1 MAHSFFASSIIVAA
15 LLENK
20 QTSVRPAS
28 TAPCPHTHTPDFERL
43 RGQRTLFF
51 PSFLGVSGRTH
62 AQSRNYAAPGW
73 FVCFFFSLF
82 FGRRCKRE
90 GPMRRATFGTLGCA
104 SMVSQRCLG
113 HEVKAHPRRAQRAP
127 IGRNRS
133 LLVHPLSCLSC
144 ACFFLSLLYPFHYFL
159 KHHETPAETGGE
171 RGRGH
176 PRVFCLRISFRRL
189 RAGESEILGRRINAP
204 CASSFGAVLGFF
216 VVVLFA
222 VARVPPLSPSFLLIL
237 FNFNTRNCRRL
248 QRSRCSLLDLPEC
261 T

>member
-1 MAHSFFASSIIVAA
+1 MPTHTHARFRATSRSTDPFLPFFYGCERAHARPEPELCCTGLVGLFVSFF
-15 LLENK
+15 
-20 QTSVRPAS
+20 P
-28 TAPCPHTHTPDFERL
+28 
-43 RGQRTLFF
+43 
-51 PSFLGVSGRTH
+51 
-62 AQSRNYAAPGW
+62 
-73 FVCFFFSLF
+73 F

-90 GPMRRATFGTLGCA
+90 GPMRRATFRTLGCA

-144 ACFFLSLLYPFHYFL
+144 ACFFVVEPTLPIPLLSRAPRNIHQ
-159 KHHETPAETGGE
+159 ETGGE

-216 VVVLFA
+216 VLY
-222 VARVPPLSPSFLLIL
+222 
-237 FNFNTRNCRRL
+237 CL
-248 QRSRCSLLDLPEC
+248 Q
-261 T
+261 